1 MNSKHRTGASA
12 LMAVMTMAL
21 TGWGQTLYWGGGHTD
36 KADGAPLPTAGAE
49 FSGVWNTTTRN
60 WASSP
65 APGAYGAFAQGA
77 LADLGYAT
85 ITTDT
90 GKSAVITNET
100 DLILSGLMLATGG
113 NNYNQ
118 RITLKAV
125 SPKTITFAGDEA
137 LVYAF
142 ATDGT
147 RGVSVESSV
156 SFAGAAPW
164 LMTSPQ
170 GVFITKSSANVNS
183 GTMNLRGHSS
193 FILSDGGAMP
203 AVPAWNLKATLFLN
217 ASAQSFSA
225 PQLVVYCMAA
235 GALNLFKDDA
245 AFALNR
251 GNFTLQLA
259 DHATAPSAETIG
271 KLVLAPHGQLS
282 LAGLYNGVE
291 DPGSVGLNPTLTLSD
306 PLCGIDRG
314 ADGRGTLIVSVP
326 TSIASYHKGMKLGRP
341 TADVVVSNGVATG
354 TLLPWIPTTC
364 SEFMQVNASTK
375 VLEPV
380 ASTFAPTDPN
390 TWVSGGNYRCGTN
403 TAWVATSAL
412 TNDLAI
418 SSLGF
423 WPKDSNCIL
432 SITNGKT
439 LTLSSGALTRHN
451 SSGVF
456 VNTVITNGF
465 LTSDSG
471 QLTVTSGNYGG
482 LTLYSTITGSGMELV
497 KAGGGVTLGGAD
509 SNTYD
514 GTTYVSGSL
523 TASKSGSAVAV
534 PGDLVIQP
542 GGQFSASGSAPISA
556 TSAVTIAEDGVWNHG
571 TSALVHGAPLT
582 INGGC
587 YYLQNAFPVF
597 ASSGNGLVF
606 NGGRIAHYSSAS
618 GGISVRT
625 DVHYPATATRQARW
639 EQLYGGTGLFTLKLD
654 GAQRTFDIADSAA
667 LADDVPEM
675 VIDAR
680 IAPGSPAGG
689 SLRKTGAGML
699 QLTDDNTYTGGTV
712 VDGGTLRVST
722 LSAPAQSG
730 LTASFVNTFGLVTF
744 NQPVVTNLIVR
755 QVVRSASNTGITSA
769 KNVTGVLN
777 PFQVVLTGTG
787 ATARPTDIVADAISR
802 SGSLGTGPA
811 TVNDTG
817 TLQLDPGI
825 AVANAVTVNDGGM
838 IAGSGAS
845 VGSLVVD
852 GGTVDATLGAG
863 ALAVGGAASLTD
875 ASLVV
880 TGVVGDEPETLLT
893 AAGGLTGT
901 FAALSLPPR
910 CTVAYTATAVMLR
923 KSNGT
928 LILVR

>member
-1 MNSKHRTGASA
+1 MKSLRNTVSLAT
-12 LMAVMTMAL
+12 LMALIPPA
-21 TGWGQTLYWGGGHTD
+21 WAANLYWGGGATH
-36 KADGAPLPTAGAE
+36 KADDTPLPSTGAE
-49 FSGVWNTTTRN
+49 FSGVWNTVTRN
-60 WASSP
+60 WASNP
-65 APGAYGAFAQGA
+65 APGPYGTFSQGV

-100 DLILSGLMLATGG
+100 DLTLSGLMSATGG

-118 RITLKAV
+118 RITLKALA
-125 SPKTITFAGDEA
+125 PRTITFVGDEA

-156 SFAGAAPW
+156 SFAGSAAW
-164 LMTSPQ
+164 NSTSPN

-183 GTMNLRGHSS
+183 GTMNLRGHNS

-217 ASAQSFSA
+217 SSAQSFSS
-225 PQLVVYCMAA
+225 PQLIAYSLAA
-235 GALNLFKDDA
+235 GTLNLFKDDA
-245 AFALNR
+245 AFTLNR
-251 GNFTLQLA
+251 GNLTLQLS
-259 DHATAPSAETIG
+259 DHASAPSAETIG

-291 DPGSVGLNPTLTLSD
+291 DPGMIVLNPTLTLSD
-306 PLCGIDRG
+306 PVCGIDRG

-326 TSIASYHKGMKLGRP
+326 TSIATWNKGMKLGVP
-341 TADVVVSNGVATG
+341 AADVVVSNGVATG

-364 SEFMQVNASTK
+364 SEFMQVNPSTR

-380 ASTFAPTDPN
+380 PSTMAPTDPN
-390 TWVSGGNYRCGTN
+390 TWSAGGNYRCGTN
-403 TAWVATSAL
+403 TAWIATAAIAD
-412 TNDLAI
+412 DLAI
-418 SSLGF
+418 NSLGF

-432 SITNGKT
+432 TINAGKT
-439 LTLSSGALTRHN
+439 LTLASGALTRHN

-456 VNTVITNGF
+456 VNTVITNGI
-465 LTSDSG
+465 LTSGSG
-471 QLTVTSGNYGG
+471 QLTITSGNYGG
-482 LTLYSTITGSGMELV
+482 LTISSTIAGSGVELI

-542 GGQFSASGSAPISA
+542 GGQFNANGTAPIAS
-556 TSAVTIAEDGVWNHG
+556 TSAVTIEEDGVWNHG
-571 TSALVHGAPLT
+571 TAALVHGGTVT

-587 YYLQNAFPVF
+587 YYLQNASPVF
-597 ASSGNGLVF
+597 AAAGNGLVF
-606 NGGRIAHYSSAS
+606 NGGRIAHFSSAN

-625 DVHYPATATRQARW
+625 GVCYPASATRQARW
-639 EQLYGGTGLFTLKLD
+639 EQLYGATGLFTLKLD
-654 GAQRTFDIADSAA
+654 GAQRTFDIADSAMLPDGVA
-667 LADDVPEM
+667 EM

-680 IAPGSPAGG
+680 IAPGSPSGG
-689 SLRKTGAGML
+689 SLRKTGDGVL

-712 VDGGTLRVST
+712 VDGGTLRVSI

-755 QVVRSASNTGITSA
+755 QVVRSASNTGITA
-769 KNVTGVLN
+769 ARNVTGALN

-787 ATARPTDIVADAISR
+787 ATARPTDIVADAIAR
-802 SGSLGTGPA
+802 SGSLGTGPVS
-811 TVNDTG
+811 VNDTA
-817 TLQLDPGI
+817 TLRLDPGI
-825 AVANAVTVNDGGM
+825 AVANAVAVNAGGTV
-838 IAGSGAS
+838 AGSGAS
-845 VGSLVVD
+845 VGSLTVD
-852 GGTVDATLGAG
+852 GGTVAATLGAG
-863 ALAVGGAASLTD
+863 ALAVGGAASLAD

-880 TGVVGDEPETLLT
+880 SGVVGDEPATLLT
-893 AAGGLTGT
+893 AAGGLTGA
-901 FAALSLPPR
+901 FASLSLPPR
-910 CTVAYTATAVMLR
+910 CAVSYTATSVVLKR
-923 KSNGT
+923 SNGT